1 VRRSR
6 SAGPGQ
12 RFDDEARRAG
22 LARRAQ
28 HAVEIIWDRKWVV
41 LVTAYGNTIPFPFE
55 SEDYARSYAAGQAFR
70 LGVEVIEMR
79 KCA

>member
-1 VRRSR
+1 MQTTF
-6 SAGPGQ
+6 ATLGLLPQ
-12 RFDDEARRAG
+12 RKIWEESMAPHE
-22 LARRAQ
+22 Q